1 MSTSATVMDYSL
13 KLRIASVFI
22 VFCVSLLGMVAPYIY
37 AAVKRGG
44 VDTPENRRKI
54 TDSDGLRIV
63 RMFAAGILLGVGFI
77 HLLDDGVGKLA
88 EVSLDYPAL
97 GFTLATV
104 GAMIVLGF
112 EQVALTLIGHIK
124 TDEDASKAA
133 IEKGIE
139 SYGTQAQEELEVV
152 DSISART
159 VTNEHVHAPHAVNM
173 LVGKSSLSIIV
184 KAYMMEISIAIHS
197 IIIGI
202 AQGSMAGEENV
213 QALQAFVVAI
223 CFHQFFEGIGLGT
236 VVESARIELGQAKII
251 IFSLTFALTVPVGVV
266 IGIFITNDQTL
277 EEGPSASQTY
287 TTGCLNSLAAGIMIY
302 VALVEM
308 IAEDFQQAAI
318 ASNYRL
324 KTKMFTS
331 LLVGTL
337 AMAILAYWA

>member
-1 MSTSATVMDYSL
+1 MSSTMEMDYSL

-22 VFCVSLLGMVAPYIY
+22 VFVVSLLGMVAPYIY
-37 AAVKRGG
+37 AAQKRGG

-54 TDSDGLRIV
+54 MDSDGLRIV

-104 GAMIVLGF
+104 GTMIVLGF
-112 EQVALTLIGHIK
+112 EQVALMLIGNIN
-124 TDEDASKAA
+124 TDEKSAA
-133 IEKGIE
+133 DKEIE
-139 SYGTQAQEELEVV
+139 SYGTSAQPELEVV
-152 DSISART
+152 DSISGRAIT
-159 VTNEHVHAPHAVNM
+159 DEHIRAHAPHAVNM
-173 LVGKSSLSIIV
+173 LSGKSSLSIIV

-197 IIIGI
+197 IIIGV

-251 IFSLTFALTVPVGVV
+251 MFSLAFALTVPLGVV
-266 IGIFITNDQTL
+266 IGIFITDNKAL
-277 EEGPSASQTY
+277 EEGPSESQTY

-308 IAEDFQQAAI
+308 IAEDFQQASI
-318 ASNYRL
+318 ATNYGV
-324 KTKMFTS
+324 KTKMFTA